1 MKVET
6 NDPKKK
12 QVSEGILMDEHSTAA
27 YLPYQAINEF
37 MRDDFRVSVIQKVLI
52 QSSSLAPELRE
63 PINQLTRKF
72 VQVPG
77 FRNSAKAPARVRI
90 KPSAE
95 VFMKNAEFTVAI
107 LNAWGSLNPVLEKQV
122 TDLLSERGWELPP
135 LQNNPGAAPGFLT
148 DWPDSESFDS
158 IQHAFQEKY
167 PETDADPDEIGL
179 MVVWSSGRLPYHSNE
194 LEKS

>member
-1 MKVET
+1 
-6 NDPKKK
+6 
-12 QVSEGILMDEHSTAA
+12 MDENTTET
-27 YLPYQAINEF
+27 YLPFHAINEF

-77 FRNSAKAPARVRI
+77 FRNSAKAPAKVRI

-95 VFMKNAEFTVAI
+95 VFLKNAAFTAAI
-107 LNAWGSLNPVLEKQV
+107 LNAWGSLNPDLEKQV

-135 LQNNPGAAPGFLT
+135 MQNIPGSAPGFLT

-167 PETDADPDEIGL
+167 PETHADPDEIGL
-179 MVVWSSGRLPYHSNE
+179 MVVWSSGRLPYRSGESENG
-194 LEKS
+194 